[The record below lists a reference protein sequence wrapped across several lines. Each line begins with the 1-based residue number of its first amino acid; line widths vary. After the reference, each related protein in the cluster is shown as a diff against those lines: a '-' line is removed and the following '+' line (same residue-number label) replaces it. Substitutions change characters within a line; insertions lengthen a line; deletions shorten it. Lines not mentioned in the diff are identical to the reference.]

1 MKKVGQVFFL
11 LCKSTIFFLNIQI
24 NFIISWFLH
33 KKNVFLSF
41 LNGISRFFCNF
52 AEKKI

>member
-41 LNGISRFFCNF
+41 LKWYIQIFL
-52 AEKKI
+52 

>member
-41 LNGISRFFCNF
+41 FKWYIQIFL
-52 AEKKI
+52 

>member
-24 NFIISWFLH
+24 NFIISWFLQ

-41 LNGISRFFCNF
+41 LKWYIQIFL
-52 AEKKI
+52 